1 MTHKL
6 IYKILILLTLFTS
19 SCHSK
24 SGERKN
30 QKNNEYISGKVVRI
44 LDGDTYDLLI
54 DGSQTIRIRMEGID
68 APEKG
73 MPFYK
78 VSKNYLG
85 KLCFGKQV
93 KFKSSGKDIHD
104 RNLGFTYLDDGTEL
118 CHEMIRAG
126 LAWHYKKY
134 NSDEDLSSLEIEA
147 RNAKIGIWENDNP
160 MPPWENRKLHRQGI
174 STKDCFNSTNKE

>member
-30 QKNNEYISGKVVRI
+30 QKNNEYISGKVVHV

-78 VSKNYLG
+78 VSKNYLV

-104 RNLGFTYLDDGTEL
+104 RNLGFTYLDDGTA
-118 CHEMIRAG
+118 IVTGKQIGRA
-126 LAWHYKKY
+126 HV
-134 NSDEDLSSLEIEA
+134 
-147 RNAKIGIWENDNP
+147 
-160 MPPWENRKLHRQGI
+160 
-174 STKDCFNSTNKE
+174 

>member
-6 IYKILILLTLFTS
+6 IYKILILLALLTS

-30 QKNNEYISGKVVRI
+30 RNNNEYISGKVVRI

-54 DGSQTIRIRMEGID
+54 DGNQTMRIRMEGID

-93 KFKSSGKDIHD
+93 RFKSSGKDIHD
-104 RNLGFTYLDDGTEL
+104 RNLGFTYLEDGTEL

-134 NSDEDLSSLEIEA
+134 NSDEDLANLELEA
-147 RNAKIGIWENDNP
+147 RNSKTGIWENDNP
-160 MPPWENRKLHRQGI
+160 MPPWENRKLHRLGI
-174 STKDCFNSTNKE
+174 STKDYFR